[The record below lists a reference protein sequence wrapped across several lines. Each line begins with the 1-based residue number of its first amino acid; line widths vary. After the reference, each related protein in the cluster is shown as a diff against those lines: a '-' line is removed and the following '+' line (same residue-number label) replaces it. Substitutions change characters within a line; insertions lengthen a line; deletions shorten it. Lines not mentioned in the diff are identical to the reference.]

1 MSERLY
7 FIFGLTALEIELKNR
22 KLMAEVTAIVNARP
36 IALVPTDVDELQ
48 PLSPS
53 MLLTMKARPAGT
65 PPGVFVR
72 TDLYARR
79 RWRRVQYLADQ
90 FWLRWRREYLQS
102 MQPRRKWSSPRR
114 NLADGDV
121 VLMKEDGAHR
131 NYWPIGRITEAIQSE
146 DGQVRKARVE
156 IIRDGKKKAFLRPV
170 KELVVLVPA
179 GADDRQPC
187 P

>member
-1 MSERLY
+1 MFAELGSAQ
-7 FIFGLTALEIELKNR
+7 LTHELLVT
-22 KLMAEVTAIVNARP
+22 LMAEVTAIVNARP
-36 IALVPTDVDELQ
+36 IALVPTDVDEPQ

-53 MLLTMKARPAGT
+53 MLLTMKTRPAGT
-65 PPGVFVR
+65 SPGVFAP

-102 MQPRRKWSSPRR
+102 MQPRRKWSSPRQ
-114 NLADGDV
+114 NLTDGDV
-121 VLMKEDGAHR
+121 VLMKEEGTHR
-131 NYWPIGRITEAIQSE
+131 NNWPIGRVMEAIQSE

-179 GADDRQPC
+179 GAGDRQPSS
-187 P
+187 

>member
-1 MSERLY
+1 M
-7 FIFGLTALEIELKNR
+7 
-22 KLMAEVTAIVNARP
+22 
-36 IALVPTDVDELQ
+36 
-48 PLSPS
+48 
-53 MLLTMKARPAGT
+53 
-65 PPGVFVR
+65 
-72 TDLYARR
+72 
-79 RWRRVQYLADQ
+79 
-90 FWLRWRREYLQS
+90 
-102 MQPRRKWSSPRR
+102 
-114 NLADGDV
+114 ADGDV

-131 NYWPIGRITEAIQSE
+131 NDWPIGRITEAIQSE